1 MSNATLP
8 HAVALAQELETELRH
23 LDALQRHYTQ
33 LLVHQLSSLDFLDG
47 SDSATTV
54 AAVEPTMVHNG
65 GYVAAKPEVVTTPC
79 ITQPSAL
86 PLPWRHQADDA
97 ARPLQ
102 PPYPPRPRSVTDTIS
117 GLSSSLPQP
126 LAATS
131 EPPPPPPKRRGRSTA
146 KPATPRRKADTTR
159 SALPRQQP
167 HVAAAPPVPASLK
180 DKAAQRARWA
190 LRLLREERDAYFNA
204 KARRAEE
211 LLREGREAAQKSR
224 ARRQAEAIQSLPKS
238 G

>member
-54 AAVEPTMVHNG
+54 AAGEPTMVHNG
-65 GYVAAKPEVVTTPC
+65 GYVAAKPEAVTTPC
-79 ITQPSAL
+79 ITQP
-86 PLPWRHQADDA
+86 
-97 ARPLQ
+97 
-102 PPYPPRPRSVTDTIS
+102 
-117 GLSSSLPQP
+117 

-131 EPPPPPPKRRGRSTA
+131 EPPPPPPPPKRRGRSTA

-167 HVAAAPPVPASLK
+167 HVAAAPPVPSSLN